1 MYWVPLRRNQGTGRN
16 GTGSSYQLG
25 GGQVTTPQK
34 SKGSQWERDIA
45 KYFNDR
51 GFPEVER
58 RYGAGA
64 TLDKGDINGVKDT
77 VVEAKNWAKISL
89 STIMDET
96 IKEQQNAKKK
106 FGIAVIKRRNKNVKD
121 AYVMMTLQNWIDL
134 YSIYVNNSK

>member
-1 MYWVPLRRNQGTGRN
+1 MTNPN
-16 GTGSSYQLG
+16 
-25 GGQVTTPQK
+25 K
-34 SKGSQWERDIA
+34 AKGSKWELDVAR
-45 KYFNDR
+45 YFNER

-96 IKEQQNAKKK
+96 LVEQKNAKKK
-106 FGIAVIKRRNKNVKD
+106 FGIAVIKRRNKNVSQ
-121 AYVMMTLQNWIDL
+121 AYVMMTLENWIDL
-134 YSIYVNNSK
+134 FAYYANNK

>member
-1 MYWVPLRRNQGTGRN
+1 MTNPN
-16 GTGSSYQLG
+16 
-25 GGQVTTPQK
+25 K
-34 SKGSQWERDIA
+34 AKGSKWELDVAR
-45 KYFNDR
+45 YFNER

-96 IKEQQNAKKK
+96 LVEQKNAKKK
-106 FGIAVIKRRNKNVKD
+106 FGIAIIKRRNKNVSQ
-121 AYVMMTLQNWIDL
+121 AYVMMTLEQWIDL
-134 YSIYVNNSK
+134 YSSYVNNKP

>member
-1 MYWVPLRRNQGTGRN
+1 M
-16 GTGSSYQLG
+16 
-25 GGQVTTPQK
+25 TTPQK